1 MLYDRSYMKTPKEVF
16 ARSFTDSLIFSLIG
30 FFLVHAIASLI
41 SDAKFIN
48 NFFAFS
54 LDNFISG
61 FIWTPFTYAL
71 LHDGPFHLI
80 VNLLGLHFIGR
91 PVETILGKSKY
102 KLFCL
107 SSVLLGLLVWTPF
120 NAHDQYIVG
129 SSAIVLSALCFFC
142 LNRPNEP
149 ITLLL
154 FFILPAKIK
163 PKWVLL
169 GTLLLEI
176 YGFFTVELYGFGAI
190 AHSAH
195 LGGMFCGLLFFLFHT
210 GRFYFP
216 FRIRF
221 TKQAQPNRT
230 HLQKSYNSKYRV
242 NFGSTDSIKKE
253 TDRILDKINSM
264 GFGSL
269 TTDEKETLEKAK
281 KLLDK

>member
-41 SDAKFIN
+41 SETKFIN
-48 NFFAFS
+48 NLFAFS
-54 LDNFISG
+54 FDNFIGG

-91 PVETILGKSKY
+91 PVELILGKSKY

-107 SSVLLGLLVWTPF
+107 SSVLLGLLVWIPF
-120 NAHDQYIVG
+120 NTHDQYIVG
-129 SSAIVLSALCFFC
+129 SSSIVLSALCFFC

-169 GTLLLEI
+169 GTFLLEI

-195 LGGMFCGLLFFLFHT
+195 LGGMLCGLLFFLFHT

-216 FRIRF
+216 FRIRL
-221 TKQAQPNRT
+221 TTQAQSNRT

-242 NFGSTDSIKKE
+242 NFGSSDSIKKE

-269 TTDEKETLEKAK
+269 TSHEKETLEKAK